1 MGTIEEGGGHRICF
15 YTDPPHRTGLWK
27 FSKKGKWK
35 KEGRGGKKKKN
46 LGEKTENN
54 YNTNDINNVNRS
66 IAWKCRQIPTIS
78 YIYHLYSL
86 CIRSEIQL
94 FNRIIISAIH
104 HTLDM
109 NLRLR
114 YFIQVGTC
122 CTAREE
128 PSQQSALSSKC
139 NTCFFG
145 PVSTFLVVIICC
157 SIFIVSQVSRGHY
170 QARAILYFGPIYV

>member
-1 MGTIEEGGGHRICF
+1 M
-15 YTDPPHRTGLWK
+15 
-27 FSKKGKWK
+27 
-35 KEGRGGKKKKN
+35 
-46 LGEKTENN
+46 
-54 YNTNDINNVNRS
+54 
-66 IAWKCRQIPTIS
+66 
-78 YIYHLYSL
+78 YHLYSL

-170 QARAILYFGPIYV
+170 QARAILYFGPIYVLFFDIICCCIVYPPDNREEERWLECTSFVL